1 MTSGWA
7 QKTRRTG
14 TAAVAS
20 AVLCGLTLAPSL
32 GTGAPVGTATPPPIG
47 AVPAAK
53 PLPRP
58 ADQRQKAVP
67 IAQAMMM
74 MAQVSPT
81 DPAAAAA
88 TPPKPPPPPPPPFE
102 VRARPTIDLS
112 TLVLRPSDEALI
124 LKTLEDGPS
133 HGFRRNEFGE
143 VGLAEQL
150 ASADPDVHAA
160 AVRAL
165 KVGLIRYARAQ
176 HGQRIAAESFK
187 KNWGVHPDPYNPDK
201 GFAAAVA
208 EDRLAAWIDDL
219 PPRYQGYVA
228 LRAALKTY
236 RDIAARGGWETIPVG
251 KTPLG
256 LNSTGPRVLALR
268 ARLAAEDP
276 TLPAAAAPEVFDADL
291 VEVIKRYQL
300 RSGLNPT
307 GVVDSLTLTHLN
319 QPVGQRILQ
328 IIANLERWRWIDRD
342 MPPTRIEVN
351 IAAAGMT
358 VYNNNYPGLSMRAV
372 AGRPA
377 DQSPMLQSRIDSIVV
392 NPPWNV
398 PYAIARKEYWPKE
411 KKHPGYLEAH
421 GFRAIPDGTNGGVR
435 LQQMAG
441 PSALGKL
448 KFDFPNP
455 YGVYLHDTPTH
466 STFATDSRAQS
477 HGCIRLQNP
486 SALAELLTA
495 NMPEWTPEALQ
506 AAIESGETK
515 RIHLT
520 TPIDVVILYWTAYVG
535 KGQVS
540 FRQDIYGWDRDLL
553 QLLDPPP
560 ARLPDHLPESPAA

>member
-1 MTSGWA
+1 MT
-7 QKTRRTG
+7 
-14 TAAVAS
+14 AVVA
-20 AVLCGLTLAPSL
+20 TLAGLAAAPGV
-32 GTGAPVGTATPPPIG
+32 GTSAPGSTATPAPIG
-47 AVPAAK
+47 AVPAA
-53 PLPRP
+53 RP
-58 ADQRQKAVP
+58 VTRSADQRQQAVP

-74 MAQVSPT
+74 MTQSAPA
-81 DPAAAAA
+81 DPAAAKPA
-88 TPPKPPPPPPPPFE
+88 PVPPPPPPPPFE

-112 TLVLRPSDEALI
+112 TIVLRPSDEALI

-143 VGLAEQL
+143 VGLADQL
-150 ASADPDVHAA
+150 ASTDPEVHAA

-176 HGQRIAAESFK
+176 HGQRIAADNFK
-187 KNWGVHPDPYNPDK
+187 KNWGVHPDPFNPDR

-219 PPRYQGYVA
+219 PPHYQGYVA

-236 RDIAARGGWETIPVG
+236 RDIAARGGWEKIPAG
-251 KTPLG
+251 ASPLA
-256 LNSTGPRVLALR
+256 LHAVGPRVLALR

-276 TLPAAAAPEVFDADL
+276 TTPAAIVPENFDEDL
-291 VEVIKRYQL
+291 VEAVKHYQL

-307 GVVDSLTLTHLN
+307 GIVDSYTLNALN

-342 MPPTRIEVN
+342 MSPTRIEVN

-372 AGRPA
+372 AGRPS

-398 PYAIARKEYWPKE
+398 PYAIAKKEYWPRE

-448 KFDFPNP
+448 KFDFPNS

-486 SALAELLTA
+486 VALAQLLTTG
-495 NMPEWTPEALQ
+495 MPEWTPEALQ
-506 AAIESGETK
+506 DAIDSGDTK
-515 RIHLT
+515 RIHLA

-540 FRQDIYGWDRDLL
+540 FRQDIYGWDQALL
-553 QLLDPPP
+553 QLLEP
-560 ARLPDHLPESPAA
+560 AQAKVPDRSAESPAA

>member
-1 MTSGWA
+1 MTFEWVRKARWAGTVAVTAVLSGV
-7 QKTRRTG
+7 
-14 TAAVAS
+14 AAVPT
-20 AVLCGLTLAPSL
+20 V
-32 GTGAPVGTATPPPIG
+32 GTGAPATPVTPAIG

-67 IAQAMMM
+67 IAQAMML
-74 MAQVSPT
+74 MAQTAPA
-81 DPAAAAA
+81 DPAATP
-88 TPPKPPPPPPPPFE
+88 TPPKPAPPPPLPFE
-102 VRARPTIDLS
+102 TRARPTIDLS
-112 TLVLRPSDEALI
+112 TIVLRPSDEALI
-124 LKTLEDGPS
+124 LKTLEDTPS
-133 HGFRRNEFGE
+133 HGFRRNEFSDA
-143 VGLAEQL
+143 GLAEAL
-150 ASADPDVHAA
+150 ASSDPDVRAG

-176 HGQRIAAESFK
+176 HGQRIAADSFK

-219 PPRYQGYVA
+219 PPRYQGYIS

-236 RDIAARGGWETIPVG
+236 RDIAAHGGWEKIPAG
-251 KTPLG
+251 TSPLA
-256 LNSTGPRVLALR
+256 LNATGPRVLALR

-276 TLPAAAAPEVFDADL
+276 TLPAAAAPETFDADL
-291 VEVIKRYQL
+291 VEVIKHYQL

-307 GVVDSLTLTHLN
+307 GVVDSYTLTALN
-319 QPVGQRILQ
+319 QPVGQRIMQ

-377 DQSPMLQSRIDSIVV
+377 DQSPMLQSRIDAIVV

-398 PYAIARKEYWPKE
+398 PYAIAKKEYWPKE

-486 SALAELLTA
+486 AALAQLLTA

-506 AAIESGETK
+506 EAIDSGDTK
-515 RIHLT
+515 RIHLA

-553 QLLDPPP
+553 QLLEPQP
-560 ARLPDHLPESPAA
+560 AKLPDRSPESPAA

>member
-1 MTSGWA
+1 VTFEWVRNARWA
-7 QKTRRTG
+7 G
-14 TAAVAS
+14 TAAIAAVLS
-20 AVLCGLTLAPSL
+20 AVSAVPTV
-32 GTGAPVGTATPPPIG
+32 GTGAPLTPATPAIG

-67 IAQAMMM
+67 IAQAMML
-74 MAQVSPT
+74 MAQT
-81 DPAAAAA
+81 APAATP
-88 TPPKPPPPPPPPFE
+88 TPPKPPPPPPLPFE
-102 VRARPTIDLS
+102 TRARPTIDLS
-112 TLVLRPSDEALI
+112 TIVLRPSDEALI
-124 LKTLEDGPS
+124 LKTLEDAPS
-133 HGFRRNEFGE
+133 HGFRRNEFSE
-143 VGLAEQL
+143 AGLAEAL
-150 ASADPDVHAA
+150 AASDPDVRAG

-165 KVGLIRYARAQ
+165 KVALIRYARAQ
-176 HGQRIAAESFK
+176 HGQRIAPDSFK

-219 PPRYQGYVA
+219 PPRYQGYIS
-228 LRAALKTY
+228 LRVALKTY
-236 RDIAARGGWETIPVG
+236 RDIAVHGGWETIPTG
-251 KTPLG
+251 TSALA
-256 LNSTGPRVLALR
+256 LNATGARVLALR

-276 TLPAAAAPEVFDADL
+276 TLPAAAAPEIFDAEL

-307 GVVDSLTLTHLN
+307 GVVDSFTLTALN
-319 QPVGQRILQ
+319 QPVGQRIMQ

-372 AGRPA
+372 AGRPS
-377 DQSPMLQSRIDSIVV
+377 DQSPMLQSRIDAIVV

-411 KKHPGYLEAH
+411 RKHPGYLEAH

-486 SALAELLTA
+486 AALAQLLTA
-495 NMPEWTPEALQ
+495 NMPEWTPEILQ
-506 AAIESGETK
+506 EAIDSGDTK
-515 RIHLT
+515 RIHLA

-553 QLLDPPP
+553 QLLEPQP
-560 ARLPDHLPESPAA
+560 AKVPDRSPESPAA